1 MATKRRSK
9 EEKAFDEK
17 VDRIRSLAIDCV
29 MIDMFKLGKV
39 DEYARKIVAGELS
52 DEDKIKDIREYVL
65 NVLGGRES
73 SVR

>member
-39 DEYARKIVAGELS
+39 DEYARKIVAGGLS